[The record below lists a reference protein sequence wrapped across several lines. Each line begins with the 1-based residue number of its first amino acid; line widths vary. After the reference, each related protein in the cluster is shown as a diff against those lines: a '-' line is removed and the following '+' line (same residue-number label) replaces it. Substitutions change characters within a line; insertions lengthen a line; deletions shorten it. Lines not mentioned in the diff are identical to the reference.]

1 MRTSKTPGKK
11 TGAPGE
17 LARVLLFLVACAL
30 GFWVFFITLTK
41 ILRYM
46 PEPIGSRAELFSSGA
61 QQTLLLTLAA
71 GIFGLIAGVL
81 AGLGKLS
88 KRAWIRTP
96 TDFYVWIMR
105 GTPLLVQ
112 ILFVYYAVPS
122 ILQGLVTSLGAVFP
136 NYVSVESLMPWTRLG
151 EFGAACLALA
161 LNVGAY
167 NAEVI
172 RAGVLAVPRGQ
183 REAAESLGLS
193 GTQTMRWVILP
204 QAIRIVIPPLVNN
217 IVALLKDSSLASTIG
232 LLELSL
238 AGNRISSETFLP
250 VPVLTTVACIYLALT
265 TALSIITT
273 FLEKRLAVGRR
284 N

>member
-1 MRTSKTPGKK
+1 MTTTPTKAAVPK
-11 TGAPGE
+11 AQAAPGAHIE
-17 LARVLLFLVACAL
+17 LGRIFLFLGACAI
-30 GFWVFFITLTK
+30 GFWVFFE
-41 ILRYM
+41 ILAVVLKYM
-46 PEPIGSRAELFSSGA
+46 PEPIGSRADLFSSGA
-61 QQTLLLTLAA
+61 KQTLVLTLTA
-71 GIFGLIAGVL
+71 GVFGLIAGVL

-88 KRAWIRTP
+88 KKPWIRIP

-112 ILFVYYAVPS
+112 ILFMYYAVPA
-122 ILQGLVTSLGAVFP
+122 LL
-136 NYVSVESLMPWTRLG
+136 PWLRLN
-151 EFGAACLALA
+151 EFSAACLALA

-172 RAGVLAVPRGQ
+172 RAGVQAVPRGQ

-193 GTQTMRWVILP
+193 SGQTMRWVVLP

-238 AGNRISSETFLP
+238 AGNRISSETFMP
-250 VPVLTTVACIYLALT
+250 VPVLTTVAAVYLLLT
-265 TALSIITT
+265 SALSIITH